1 MLTRVRFIRFPSM
14 ELSVPRC
21 PTSSWILNTKWIH
34 WKYHATS
41 KFLNYLHSFI
51 CIHAHLLPITV
62 ISSCLLPQIEKGKN
76 NKENRFV
83 KREGISQT
91 MQSLNLKAFT
101 DFNSLSLPS
110 RLRGS
115 AVKDCNWRLNR
126 IVSCSS
132 TSGQGSGPVQD
143 SKQSSV
149 FSRTET
155 YALLKQQLEVA
166 AKSEVSYLTQFVSM
180 YLLYCVAF
188 EDIWSSLIF
197 AVI

>member
-1 MLTRVRFIRFPSM
+1 
-14 ELSVPRC
+14 
-21 PTSSWILNTKWIH
+21 
-34 WKYHATS
+34 
-41 KFLNYLHSFI
+41 
-51 CIHAHLLPITV
+51 
-62 ISSCLLPQIEKGKN
+62 
-76 NKENRFV
+76 
-83 KREGISQT
+83 

-110 RLRGS
+110 RLRSS

-166 AKSEVSYLTQFVSM
+166 AKSEVSLFDSIFFSVFGTLCCVWRYLVFAHF
-180 YLLYCVAF
+180 LCV
-188 EDIWSSLIF
+188 E
-197 AVI
+197 